1 MLKLAVVAVLVAVA
15 CAAPRPYGR
24 SYAAPSYGRSYA
36 APSYGYAAP
45 AYSAPSHGYAAPS
58 YDYAVPTPYDFG
70 YDIAGDYGE
79 FKQNRKE
86 SGDGKG
92 NVQGSYGY
100 TDAHGIYRQVDYVA
114 DAYGFRANVKTNEPG
129 TDNQDPADV
138 KIQANPVQY
147 HAAPAYA
154 APKYAAPAYS
164 APKYGGYPR
173 Y

>member
-1 MLKLAVVAVLVAVA
+1 MFKLAVVAVLVAVA
-15 CAAPRPYGR
+15 VAAPRPYGR
-24 SYAAPSYGRSYA
+24 PAYGRSYA
-36 APSYGYAAP
+36 APAYHAPVYSAP
-45 AYSAPSHGYAAPS
+45 AYSAPAYAAPA

-79 FKQNRKE
+79 FKQSRKE
-86 SGDGKG
+86 SSDGKG

-129 TDNQDPADV
+129 TDNQNPADV
-138 KIQANPVQY
+138 QV
-147 HAAPAYA
+147 HASPAHYQAPA
-154 APKYAAPAYS
+154 PH
-164 APKYGGYPR
+164 YGGYPR

>member
-1 MLKLAVVAVLVAVA
+1 MNLQNFVVCMKLKLVNGNLIKSVFYLLLQ
-15 CAAPRPYGR
+15 
-24 SYAAPSYGRSYA
+24 
-36 APSYGYAAP
+36 
-45 AYSAPSHGYAAPS
+45 
-58 YDYAVPTPYDFG
+58 AVPTPYDFG

-86 SGDGKG
+86 SSDGKG

-129 TDNQDPADV
+129 TDNQNPADV
-138 KIQANPVQY
+138 HIQANPVQY
-147 HAAPAYA
+147 APA
-154 APKYAAPAYS
+154 PH
-164 APKYGGYPR
+164 YGGYPR